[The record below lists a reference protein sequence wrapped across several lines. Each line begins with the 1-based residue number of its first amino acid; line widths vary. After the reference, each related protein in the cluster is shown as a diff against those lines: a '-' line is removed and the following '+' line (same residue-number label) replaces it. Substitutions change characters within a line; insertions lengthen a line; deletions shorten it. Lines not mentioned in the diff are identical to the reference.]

1 MQPGTTA
8 GPRRRMIPA
17 VAAILG
23 LLGSVLVATAGSSAA
38 QPAALATPSAV
49 VTPAVSATDKG
60 APAWWDGDCDANRF
74 NRIAA
79 SFGWDGI
86 GAHRMGASYLGI
98 PVCGPRPW
106 VDGSPNVLWGRAGWG
121 EAEWQ
126 CVELAQRF
134 MAQVYGTRAYQA
146 NGSQVVSNY
155 RTTYGGNLV
164 KISNGTVGKAPAPGD
179 IVSFTTPNNPWGHV
193 GVIAKS
199 NVDANGNGTVQMMSQ
214 NDTSDGWRTL
224 PVNGW
229 RLGSL
234 GTLRAYGWLHDP
246 AGRGNPLGEGAFVK
260 PAGSKYYYRIVG
272 GAPVL
277 VTTWKS
283 YGGAQ
288 PYSIIDP
295 QQFAK
300 LRTYPKNGTYL
311 KDTATGQVYRVAGG
325 APLAVSAADAAKL
338 PGWSTVTKIPV
349 DHGALV
355 RRDHLRATP
364 ADGTQ
369 ICRVDTAACYIV
381 AGGAP
386 LLVPASAMATTP
398 GWSSRTATMVS
409 GAEFA
414 SYTNLR
420 KMPVDGTNV
429 CDAATG
435 ACYTVAGGAP
445 LLMGATDPKV
455 PGFDPTTVVR
465 APHWEFTHSTHF
477 RARPVD
483 GTVLCPVG
491 DPQCY
496 VVAGGAPVAIKA
508 TASPAVAI
516 KAGVKVGRTELRS
529 PLRLTHKPVD
539 GTVLKSAQTGALYT
553 VQAGVAKLVQAKL
566 TSAATTKAP
575 VVVDQNAVD
584 NAGMPGAWSHLAS
597 APAVALLTTPTL
609 RFQLPTATKLTW
621 PVPVASSLVTTY
633 DVRYQRAPYGGR
645 YQPWVQPTAWTGI
658 TATSVDAGLVRGWT
672 YCFQVRA
679 HNRAGQVGPW
689 SPMRCTSAPLDER
702 AATTMSAGWV
712 QWSTPLFYGGTGTR
726 TIKKGAW
733 WRLDGVQVG
742 RLGVVATAC
751 PTCGKVAVWLNKTRV
766 GVIDLSSPTT
776 TYQKVFE
783 LPRFP
788 VTSGYVML
796 VVASTGKQVQLD
808 GLALSRT

>member
-17 VAAILG
+17 VAATLG
-23 LLGSVLVATAGSSAA
+23 LLGSLLVATASTSTAM
-38 QPAALATPSAV
+38 PAAAPSAV
-49 VTPAVSATDKG
+49 VAPAATATDKG
-60 APAWWDGDCDANRF
+60 RPAWWDGDCDANRF
-74 NRIAA
+74 NRISA
-79 SFGWDGI
+79 SFGWDGV
-86 GAHRMGASYLGI
+86 GAHRMGAVYLGI

-146 NGSQVVSNY
+146 NGSQVVKNY
-155 RTTYGGNLV
+155 STAYGGNLV
-164 KISNGTVGKAPAPGD
+164 KISNGTVGKAPQPGD

-193 GVIAKS
+193 GVIAKTT
-199 NVDANGNGTVQMMSQ
+199 VDANGNGSVLMMSQ
-214 NDTSDGWRTL
+214 NDTGDGWRTL
-224 PVNGW
+224 PLNAW
-229 RLGSL
+229 KLGSL

-246 AGRGNPLGEGAFVK
+246 AGRGNPLGEGAFVR
-260 PAGSKYYYRIVG
+260 PSNSKYYYKIVG

-283 YGGAQ
+283 YGGAK
-288 PYSIIDP
+288 PYSVVDP

-300 LRTYPKNGTYL
+300 LRSVPKNGTYL
-311 KDTATGQVYRVAGG
+311 KDTATGQVYRIAGG
-325 APLAVSAADAAKL
+325 APLLVSSADAAKL
-338 PGWSTVTKIPV
+338 PGWSSVTKIAV

-355 RRDHLRATP
+355 RRDHLRTVP
-364 ADGTQ
+364 ADNTQ
-369 ICRVDTAACYIV
+369 ICRVDTGACYVV

-386 LLVPASAMATTP
+386 LLVPAAAMATTP
-398 GWSSRTATMVS
+398 GWNSRTATMVS

-420 KMPVDGTNV
+420 ATPADGTFV

-455 PGFDPTTVVR
+455 PGFDATTVVR
-465 APHWEFTHSTHF
+465 APHWEFTRSSHLKS
-477 RARPVD
+477 RPAE

-508 TASPAVAI
+508 AATPAVPTA
-516 KAGVKVGRTELRS
+516 KAVKVARTELRS
-529 PLRLTHKPVD
+529 PLRLNHKPVD

-553 VQAGVAKLVQAKL
+553 VKAGVAHLVQAKL
-566 TSAATTKAP
+566 TGAAATKAP

-584 NAGMPGAWSHLAS
+584 NAGMAGSWSHLAS
-597 APAVALLTTPTL
+597 APAVAALDAPTL
-609 RFQLPTATKLTW
+609 RFQLPTSAALVWKT
-621 PVPVASSLVTTY
+621 PVASSAVTTY
-633 DVRYQRAPYGGR
+633 DVRYQKAPYNGR

-658 TATSVDAGLVRGWT
+658 TATTVNAGLLRGWT

-689 SPMRCTSAPLDER
+689 SPMKCTSSPVDDR
-702 AATTMSAGWV
+702 AATATSAGWLRE
-712 QWSTPLFYGGTGTR
+712 SSPLLYAGTSTR
-726 TIKKGAW
+726 TTKKGAW
-733 WRLDGVQVG
+733 WRLDGTQIRRVA
-742 RLGVVATAC
+742 VVATAC
-751 PTCGKVAVWLNKTRV
+751 PTCGKVAVWVNRTRI
-766 GVIDLSSPTT
+766 GVIDLSSPTVVR
-776 TYQKVFE
+776 QKLFE
-783 LPRFP
+783 LPPFA
-788 VTSGYVML
+788 VTNGYVML